1 MRHIKRYGSII
12 NESVTDEQV
21 SLKADQLKKNVWRQG
36 ELDNDFSNMLR
47 DLKEGR
53 APEPG
58 SVYTYH
64 YRGYDYADMVKLV
77 RKLHEAGGVL
87 SDWFVEDHSE
97 EFPELSEGSPN
108 K

>member
-1 MRHIKRYGSII
+1 MRPLRTFGSIV

-21 SLKADQLKKNVWRQG
+21 SQKADQLKKNVWRQG

-58 SVYTYH
+58 SVYNHH

-77 RKLHEAGGVL
+77 RKLHEVGGVL
-87 SDWFVEDHSE
+87 SDWFVEDNSG
-97 EFPELSEGSPN
+97 EFPDLAD
-108 K
+108 